1 MNRNEINTMIKVVY
15 NACVQN
21 KEKDYLDNDIY
32 LHRYN
37 NIKTVKSFR
46 NEFNVDF

>member
-21 KEKDYLDNDIY
+21 KEKDYLDNDYIDIII
-32 LHRYN
+32 LKLLN
-37 NIKTVKSFR
+37 LSETNST
-46 NEFNVDF
+46 